1 MIHSLRWRTIQKN
14 KQTQIRDN
22 NKLLLN
28 FCLHKMTHD
37 VTVIM
42 TQKLFMLFIDLDELS
57 ADMVD

>member
-1 MIHSLRWRTIQKN
+1 
-14 KQTQIRDN
+14 
-22 NKLLLN
+22 
-28 FCLHKMTHD
+28 MTHD